1 VLPRSFM
8 SKSVIK
14 KNIST
19 QAACAVAQAA
29 IEKATEL
36 GISINVSVA
45 DSSAVEMAFIR
56 MSDSFLPS
64 SDIAKDKAY
73 TSAGF
78 GLPTMQWK
86 EILQGNIQLQA
97 GIVARPRVVTFGG
110 GLPIFEGQ
118 ELIGA
123 VGVSGG
129 SEEEDVICAQAG
141 IDAIS

>member
-1 VLPRSFM
+1 M
-8 SKSVIK
+8 SNSVIK

-19 QAACAVAQAA
+19 QAACIAVQAA
-29 IEKATEL
+29 VEKATEL
-36 GISINVSVA
+36 GIGINVSVV
-45 DSSAVEMAFIR
+45 DSSAIEMAFLR
-56 MSDSFLPS
+56 MDHSFLPS
-64 SDIAKDKAY
+64 LDIAKDKAY

-78 GLPTMQWK
+78 SLPTMQWK
-86 EILQGNIQLQA
+86 DILEGNTQLQA

-123 VGVSGG
+123 IGVSGG

>member
-1 VLPRSFM
+1 M
-8 SKSVIK
+8 SNSVIK

-19 QAACAVAQAA
+19 QAACIAVQAA
-29 IEKATEL
+29 VEKATEL
-36 GISINVSVA
+36 GIGINVSVV
-45 DSSAVEMAFIR
+45 DSSAIEMAFLR
-56 MSDSFLPS
+56 MDHSFLPS
-64 SDIAKDKAY
+64 LDIAKDKAY

-86 EILQGNIQLQA
+86 DILEGNTQLQA

-118 ELIGA
+118 EVIGA
-123 VGVSGG
+123 IGVSGG

>member
-1 VLPRSFM
+1 M
-8 SKSVIK
+8 SNSVIK

-29 IEKATEL
+29 VEKATEL
-36 GISINVSVA
+36 GIGINVSVV
-45 DSSAVEMAFIR
+45 DSSAIEMAFLR
-56 MSDSFLPS
+56 MDHSFLPS
-64 SDIAKDKAY
+64 LDIAKDKAY

-86 EILQGNIQLQA
+86 DILEGNTQLQA
-97 GIVARPRVVTFGG
+97 GIVARPRVITFGG
-110 GLPIFEGQ
+110 GLPIFEGK

>member
-1 VLPRSFM
+1 M
-8 SKSVIK
+8 SNSVIK

-19 QAACAVAQAA
+19 QAACIAVQAA
-29 IEKATEL
+29 VEKATEL
-36 GISINVSVA
+36 GIGINVSVV
-45 DSSAVEMAFIR
+45 DSSAIEMAFLR
-56 MSDSFLPS
+56 MDHSFLPS
-64 SDIAKDKAY
+64 LDIAKDKAY

-86 EILQGNIQLQA
+86 DILEGNTQLQA

-123 VGVSGG
+123 IGVSGG